1 MQAVR
6 EMLAFV
12 GRTVA
17 KRTLEGQRQSVE
29 HEAYICHCY
38 NRGGLIGLT
47 FVGKD
52 YPSRAAFSVVNKVM
66 DEFTDSKGD
75 AWKAATADTTDGD
88 EIVNAALQKYQDPH
102 EADKLL
108 KIQRELDETKVR
120 TTSALSRPVPSR
132 ALAPVPPHA
141 QGADPSASAR
151 ATCRSFYIRRSTAC
165 CSEGRSST
173 RWWTSRMT
181 CRWLRRYSTKRPRR
195 TTSAAK

>member
-1 MQAVR
+1 MPTITSIQLLRHRGNAEPVGLGAAHDVSSFGYFERKAVR

-75 AWKAATADTTDGD
+75 AWKAVTADTTDGD

-108 KIQRELDETKVR
+108 KIQRELDETKVILHKTIDSVLQR
-120 TTSALSRPVPSR
+120 GEKLDSLVDKSNDLS
-132 ALAPVPPHA
+132 LASQV
-141 QGADPSASAR
+141 
-151 ATCRSFYIRRSTAC
+151 FY
-165 CSEGRSST
+165 
-173 RWWTSRMT
+173 
-181 CRWLRRYSTKRPRR
+181 K
-195 TTSAAK
+195 AAKKNNQCCKMM